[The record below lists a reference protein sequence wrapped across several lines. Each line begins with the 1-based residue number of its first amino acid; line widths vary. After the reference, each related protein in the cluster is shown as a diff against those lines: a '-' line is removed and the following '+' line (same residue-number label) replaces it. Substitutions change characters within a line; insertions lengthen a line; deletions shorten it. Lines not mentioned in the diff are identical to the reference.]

1 MLNLAVDL
9 WIKEVLAKVIVFL
22 FVVVLVNGIYQSMAQ
37 EPHTC
42 EACTQLYKEVTQ

>member
-1 MLNLAVDL
+1 MVKLAIDM
-9 WIKEVLAKVIVFL
+9 WIQEILAKIIIFL

-42 EACTQLYKEVTQ
+42 EACAQLYKEVIQ